1 MPEETV
7 YPNDALSNKD
17 IDLNEVGIKAIHNT
31 KQIIISGQLDED
43 TNVTIYDING
53 KTILKTTIDAY
64 NTTNRIDVKNLI
76 TGIYLVQLNN
86 NSQTVSK
93 QILVK

>member
-1 MPEETV
+1 
-7 YPNDALSNKD
+7 
-17 IDLNEVGIKAIHNT
+17 
-31 KQIIISGQLDED
+31 
-43 TNVTIYDING
+43 
-53 KTILKTTIDAY
+53 TTIDAY